1 MNPMRGSEL
10 LSSPF
15 IFLIVSFTYCRF
27 DTSSSEGNFSKFDS
41 VLSGSSKIGPILSSN
56 LKFILNISATTKMSE
71 NNIAESREYLLSG
84 CIVTSQASSGFLIS
98 FMNPPA

>member
-1 MNPMRGSEL
+1 MNPMRGSES

-15 IFLIVSFTYCRF
+15 IFLIVLFTYSRF
-27 DTSSSEGNFSKFDS
+27 DTSSSEGNFSRSDS

-71 NNIAESREYLLSG
+71 NNIAESRGYLLSG